1 MSGTIAH
8 LNGSGDSNQNQARKT
23 SRYEEPLKRFTD
35 AKNQMKDIYND
46 LEGCVQNLAQFY
58 DGGSDANKF
67 VPEKE
72 IAEVQR
78 FQDSIATIQ
87 KMFNRDKMKVVF
99 FGRTSNGKS
108 TVINAMLHQKL
119 LPQGMGHTTNS
130 FLKVEGGSEN
140 EKILQI
146 EGSDKK
152 LPITD
157 LYRLGNAL
165 SATDGST
172 KIGTDSLITVLY
184 PKASSK
190 LLQNEVVL
198 VDSPGVDLSPEY
210 DNWIDKHCLDADV
223 FVLVCNSESTLTQA
237 EKNFF
242 LRVSKKL
249 SRPNVFILNNRW
261 DASSTESDEQIEQ
274 VRNQHM
280 KRFMHFLVDELKSC
294 SPHECKD
301 RVFFISAREVLEQR
315 MKERGE
321 LTNAYQQEGHARRR
335 TDFNNFETN
344 FERLISKAA
353 IRTKFEAH
361 DRRAREIISD
371 MKDNLDNVTNLAS
384 QEKQRL
390 KLDYEL
396 KNREFND
403 CRKQFAE
410 FEQKYREQQ
419 QRIRQEVHLKV
430 SADFHLEIEHLEA
443 IIDRFNEPG
452 EFSDNPEKIA
462 NYKAQLA
469 RYVDKCVTE
478 DLEDKC
484 SGALMSRIWSLEQE
498 LYENVANI
506 IGIEYAKNLE
516 AAWKYKHPF
525 KFTITV
531 NVPQLINDF
540 EEDLEF
546 RFSLGFSSLL
556 RRFIAIKTGRPV
568 TSINRNTMN
577 RQFNS
582 QPNLGQMANP
592 NMDPRGIVP
601 DDAMTTM
608 VIQYASTVANG
619 GVGLCVVGLLV
630 YQNVGS
636 KWIGGCGAIVGGLY
650 ALERFRWNNA
660 AKEEHLKNQFRSHLA
675 LKMKQVGNI
684 HTAQCENQ
692 VINEL
697 ENVHSGLRDVVGG
710 VHQQMKSNLDSI
722 MKGVTKIEEFLKGIV
737 SIKNKTTFLN
747 TSLEAFATKF
757 LTPDSP

>member
-1 MSGTIAH
+1 MSGTITH
-8 LNGSGDSNQNQARKT
+8 LGGGGDTTRKI

-46 LEGCVQNLAQFY
+46 LEGCVQTLSQFY
-58 DGGSDANKF
+58 DDGSNTDKF

-72 IAEVQR
+72 IEEVKR

-119 LPQGMGHTTNS
+119 LPQGIGHTTSS
-130 FLKVEGGSEN
+130 FLKVEGGSDN
-140 EKILQI
+140 EKLVQV
-146 EGSDKK
+146 EGSDEK
-152 LPITD
+152 LPISQ
-157 LYRLGNAL
+157 LYNLGNAL
-165 SATDGST
+165 SDENVST
-172 KIGTDSLITVLY
+172 KIKTDSLITVLY

-210 DNWIDKHCLDADV
+210 DSWIDKHCLDADV

-261 DASSTESDEQIEQ
+261 DASSAESEAQVEQ

-280 KRFMHFLVDELKSC
+280 QRFMHFLVDELKSC
-294 SPHECKD
+294 NAHECKD

-315 MKERGE
+315 MKDRGE
-321 LTNAYQQEGHARRR
+321 LANAYQQEGHARRR
-335 TDFNNFETN
+335 NDFVNFETN

-403 CRKQFAE
+403 CRKRFAE

-430 SADFHLEIEHLEA
+430 SADFHVEIEHLES
-443 IIDRFNEPG
+443 IIDRYNEPG
-452 EFSDNPEKIA
+452 EFSDNPEKITL
-462 NYKAQLA
+462 YKQRLA

-484 SGALMSRIWSLEQE
+484 SGALMSRIWGLEQE
-498 LYENVANI
+498 LYENVAEI
-506 IGIEYAKNLE
+506 IGVEYAKNLE
-516 AAWKYKHPF
+516 TAWKYKHPF

-531 NVPQLINDF
+531 NVPQLVNDF

-546 RFSLGFSSLL
+546 RFSLGLTSIL
-556 RRFIAIKTGRPV
+556 RKFISIKTGRPITAV
-568 TSINRNTMN
+568 GKHPLN
-577 RQFNS
+577 RQYNS
-582 QPNLGQMANP
+582 QPNLGHMANP
-592 NMDPRGIVP
+592 NMDPRELIP
-601 DDAMTTM
+601 DDAVTGMIIT
-608 VIQYASTVANG
+608 YASTVANG
-619 GVGLCVVGLLV
+619 GVGLVIVGFLI
-630 YQNVGS
+630 YQNVGW
-636 KWIGGCGAIVGGLY
+636 KFIAGFGGILSGLY

-697 ENVHSGLRDVVGG
+697 ENVHGGLRDVVGG
-710 VHQQMKSNLDSI
+710 VHQQMKTNLDTI
-722 MKGVTKIEEFLKGIV
+722 MKSVTRIEEFLKGIV
-737 SIKNKTTFLN
+737 SIKNKTIFLN

-757 LTPDSP
+757 LAPDSP